1 MIWEWILFHA
11 NHDITN
17 PGGHNRYKGAVTINV
32 MTAPVF
38 VGNNLFPV
46 LVGELEVIRCRR
58 CVVAISDRGIPFPVH
73 LIQIFVPIGVLSQV
87 CIISFKRDHNK
98 QGLREVT
105 IARRVNIKIAG
116 VNDVHSRVVT
126 NHLIYFYFLG
136 TSNYSNGYL
145 TSLVVIVHRLLD
157 FVRGA
162 LLIEVR
168 VVDLHLCSSS
178 QHFCSYWICGSIIEG
193 IDRHFFFDFTSLTTP
208 ADLTNTS
215 TIIHGRADKI
225 VHQLDLV
232 HLGTELPVQQQL
244 ILNSSCLV
252 FPGSWGDLKHLLST
266 EEWLSHGRIPPFSLA
281 TDELRLNRGTASN
294 LGGFGLTLDI
304 HQVVP
309 TLNLGDLRVMR

>member
-17 PGGHNRYKGAVTINV
+17 PGGHNRHKRAVTINV
-32 MTAPVF
+32 MAAPVF

-58 CVVAISDRGIPFPVH
+58 CVVAISDCGIPFPVH
-73 LIQIFVPIGVLSQV
+73 LIQIFVPIGVLSQI
-87 CIISFKRDHNK
+87 CIIGFKRDYNK
-98 QGLREVT
+98 QGLGKVT
-105 IARRVNIKIAG
+105 IARRVNIEIAG
-116 VNDVHSRVVT
+116 VNDVHGRVVT
-126 NHLIYFYFLG
+126 NHLIYFHFLG

-145 TSLVVIVHRLLD
+145 ASLIVIVHRLLD

-162 LLIEVR
+162 LLIGVR
-168 VVDLHLCSSS
+168 IVDLHLCSSS
-178 QHFCSYWICGSIIEG
+178 QHFCGCWICRSIIEG
-193 IDRHFFFDFTSLTTP
+193 VHRDFFFDLAGLTAP
-208 ADLTNTS
+208 ADLADAS
-215 TIIHGRADKI
+215 TIIHSRANKI

-252 FPGSWGDLKHLLST
+252 FPSSWGDLKHFLST
-266 EEWLSHGRIPPFSLA
+266 KEWLSHSRISPLSLA

-294 LGGFGLTLDI
+294 LGRFGLTLDI